1 MLNRLGLVVHW
12 LGFLS
17 FLPVTLYL
25 MITEPREIYNYIDNP
40 EIYYPNDAETQA
52 FNEWKQIFQ
61 SYGAGS
67 DEASAAMAK
76 LPTPVLQAMANRN
89 LSLIDFGNPK
99 TVKVFDGA
107 GFAFLLS
114 VLSISSLLISWLINF
129 IFAGHKSPLPW
140 VANKES
146 SND

>member
-1 MLNRLGLVVHW
+1 MLNRLGLVIHW

-40 EIYYPNDAETQA
+40 ELYFPNASETQA

-61 SYGAGS
+61 SYGADS

-76 LPTPVLQAMANRN
+76 LPTPVVQAIANRN
-89 LSLIDFGNPK
+89 LANFNTDLPE
-99 TVKVFDGA
+99 TVEVVDWA
-107 GFAFLLS
+107 GFTFLLS

-129 IFAGHKSPLPW
+129 ILAGHKSPLPW
-140 VANKES
+140 VANKEAEQ
-146 SND
+146 